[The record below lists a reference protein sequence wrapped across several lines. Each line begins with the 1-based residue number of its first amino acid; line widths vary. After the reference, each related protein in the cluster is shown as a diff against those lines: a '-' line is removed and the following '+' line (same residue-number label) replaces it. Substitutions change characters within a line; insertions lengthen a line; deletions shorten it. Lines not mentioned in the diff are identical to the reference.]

1 MVVVVRWFLLLPGRC
16 QGTMHSGSK
25 WLKTRQKLDYKT
37 LEIIR
42 IILVQASFWRIMDVK
57 GMQLSETEIYVIK
70 SASCKYVEKSW
81 NQVNLF
87 LAGFNNLESKCDGG

>member
-1 MVVVVRWFLLLPGRC
+1 
-16 QGTMHSGSK
+16 
-25 WLKTRQKLDYKT
+25 
-37 LEIIR
+37 
-42 IILVQASFWRIMDVK
+42 MDVK
-57 GMQLSETEIYVIK
+57 GMQLSETEMYVIK